1 MRQHAQVTKRELEQR
16 REQQERKAKQ
26 SYDRARRDEEFDEQR
41 HEQLAIADE
50 KEAEMSLQLLRNL
63 E

>member
-16 REQQERKAKQ
+16 REQQEREAKQ

-50 KEAEMSLQLLRNL
+50 KEAEASLQLLRNL